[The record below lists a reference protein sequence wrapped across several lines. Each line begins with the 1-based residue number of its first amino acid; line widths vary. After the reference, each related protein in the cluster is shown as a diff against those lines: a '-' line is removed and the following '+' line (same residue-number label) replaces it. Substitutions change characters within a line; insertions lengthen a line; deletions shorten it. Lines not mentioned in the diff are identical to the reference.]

1 MITYIIPKIY
11 GRELSKL
18 LTSTPS
24 HIIPVYKAG
33 SQTQL
38 GNNRSISL
46 LSIMFKKILEKL
58 MYKRLMK
65 FLEKNE
71 VLFNK
76 QFDFRSGYPTE
87 HAVLCIIDK
96 I

>member
-1 MITYIIPKIY
+1 MIPKIF

-18 LTSTPS
+18 LASSPS

-46 LSIMFKKILEKL
+46 LSMFNKILEKL

-71 VLFNK
+71 ELFSIWLSHGTCCAIYN
-76 QFDFRSGYPTE
+76 
-87 HAVLCIIDK
+87 
-96 I
+96 